1 MLGRKGIA
9 YMEAGR
15 IFFWVIAAAAIA
27 SGFYVVT
34 AQNVVRAAIALA
46 FTLFTVAIV
55 YVLLAAE
62 FLAVIQVLVY
72 IGGVIVMILFT
83 VMFTRRSGEDSFI
96 APSKGPL
103 SLGLAFVFASGLF
116 WILYKQLTTAKY
128 AVKEQIQGNYTL
140 EYVGNALL
148 TTHVIPFEVVSILLL
163 MALVGAVILIKK
175 EVKPEEGDA

>member
-1 MLGRKGIA
+1 
-9 YMEAGR
+9 MEAGR
-15 IFFWVIAAAAIA
+15 IFFWVVAAAALA

-34 AQNVVRAAIALA
+34 AQNVVRAAISLA

-55 YVLLAAE
+55 YLMLAAE

-103 SLGLAFVFASGLF
+103 SLGLAFAFVLGLF
-116 WILYKQLTTAKY
+116 LMLYGQFTTAKFG
-128 AVKEQIQGNYTL
+128 VKEQIEGNYTFAHI
-140 EYVGNALL
+140 GDALL
-148 TTHVIPFEVVSILLL
+148 TSHVIPFEVVSILLL

-175 EVKPEEGDA
+175 EVKPEEADA